1 MRLLRALSLA
11 AAVSFANA
19 AVACPTDIPHDLSKV
34 EVTAP
39 SQDIVLIN
47 HEDDAPPASQS
58 VTATANASPDW
69 AQIELLPS
77 AADFDGFDLSF
88 RILVDDEG
96 EPLMMDV
103 ASTGSVVNA
112 PEEAHLALSLALDGY
127 EDR

>member
-19 AVACPTDIPHDLSKV
+19 AVACPTDTPHDLSNV

-39 SQDIVLIN
+39 SDIVLIN

-58 VTATANASPDW
+58 VTTTANASPDW
-69 AQIELLPS
+69 DQIELLPS
-77 AADFDGFDLSF
+77 PADFDEFDLSF